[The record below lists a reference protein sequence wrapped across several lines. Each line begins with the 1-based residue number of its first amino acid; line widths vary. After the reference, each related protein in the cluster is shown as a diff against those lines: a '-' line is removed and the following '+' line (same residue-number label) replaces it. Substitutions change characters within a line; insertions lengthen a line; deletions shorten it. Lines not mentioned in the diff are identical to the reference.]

1 MLRAPASAL
10 WPSATATLPP
20 VTQASGWRSQ
30 NPRMSDTAAL
40 ASVTACLGS
49 ILASGDEDCIPLGSK
64 TQTTPNQKAIRN
76 KKNMTSTRRPRR
88 CSAAFEQ
95 TIADRL
101 EAVVLNEKRFLS
113 KIDENARRIF
123 IKFDRIKFA

>member
-1 MLRAPASAL
+1 MVRAPASAL
-10 WPSATATLPP
+10 WPSATATRPP

-30 NPRMSDTAAL
+30 NPRTSDTAAL

-49 ILASGDEDCIPLGSK
+49 ILESGEVDCIPLRKK

-101 EAVVLNEKRFLS
+101 EGVVLNEKRFFS
-113 KIDENARRIF
+113 KIEEKSGRLF
-123 IKFDRIKFA
+123 IQFDRIKFA